1 MHGPS
6 TRLSFCVQGLE
17 IQGIPALCHP
27 NSTCYFLQ
35 PARKALG
42 SVQSLPAAPGR
53 MQGMFPT
60 DCKVFTHIRRCALS
74 LDMHFL
80 YWDKNDFKILGNK
93 KVQVYMKSPTEM
105 LSYCIFLRSP

>member
-1 MHGPS
+1 
-6 TRLSFCVQGLE
+6 
-17 IQGIPALCHP
+17 
-27 NSTCYFLQ
+27 
-35 PARKALG
+35 
-42 SVQSLPAAPGR
+42 
-53 MQGMFPT
+53 MFPT